1 MAQITVKGTGDDDKV
16 VIWEKSPEH
25 PEGEVTVVN
34 NGKPVKVGKTRAI
47 VERLRDGRLVETEAE
62 APKND
67 AKKPS
72 AKKPSSPAPT
82 PAPVPWDGYT
92 DDTIDGILAE
102 LKDADADTLAKVVAY
117 ENANGKRAEILAAAQ
132 PKK

>member
-1 MAQITVKGTGDDDKV
+1 MARITVKGTGDDNKV

-25 PEGEVTVVN
+25 PNGEILVSN
-34 NGKPVKVGKTRAI
+34 DGKAVEVGKTKGI
-47 VERLRDGRLVETEAE
+47 TDRLRDGRLVETEAE

-82 PAPVPWDGYT
+82 PAPVPWDGYA

-117 ENANGKRAEILAAAQ
+117 ENANGKRTEILAAAQ
-132 PKK
+132 PK